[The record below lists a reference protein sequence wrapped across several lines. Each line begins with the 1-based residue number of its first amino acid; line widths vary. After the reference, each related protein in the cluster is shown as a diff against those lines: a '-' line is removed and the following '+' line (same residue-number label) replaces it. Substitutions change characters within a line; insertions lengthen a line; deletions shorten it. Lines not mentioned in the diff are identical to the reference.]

1 MRKVL
6 KFVKGRRD
14 DKKDHGS
21 SSRTLGPFSDLP
33 SPVDQITPTDEHGPG
48 FENAFGYHVD
58 LSGKDKTVTKLH
70 KAAWQG
76 NLEKLKVNMKK
87 IDIDVI
93 DRNNRTPLHLAAA
106 QGHANIVWFLLGNKA
121 NMNICDKEGKTPF
134 LKAVECG
141 HKETIQIMLE
151 RGVDINTIDYSGNSG
166 LHIAAKHGFYEIAS
180 MLLKQGAN
188 FESSNNFGEFPLHIA
203 TVAENKDLV
212 ELLLRY
218 GSSVNIVDRDNR
230 SPLMFAAKLGS
241 MALVQLFLEYGAQRA
256 VMDSNDWTAE
266 DYALMGG
273 HQDVAAE
280 LKSPSERMVMS
291 YTDKSADTPGRAISI
306 VTESEEEC
314 SDDNYIF
321 GESSDSDSD
330 DIDTTGAS
338 KHSEEADN
346 SDTWNDS
353 QISDSSLKQKG
364 GGLKLT
370 KFLPPSSD
378 DEISEESIQS
388 PQVQEM
394 KDEEIQDSPRSCV
407 IPPPC
412 KPPRS
417 WDLIQSGV
425 IDDPKVLEPR
435 RRSLLPLGS
444 LRSRRESFNE
454 SPSGAESSSFHDDSP
469 HQGQGDADQWLG
481 NQSFRKSDDKR
492 DSLTRRHLN
501 LSEIEGSKDSP
512 STKYEDI
519 QLKSVHGKEDDTR
532 HEKEKKNGSVIG
544 GGGDAPTLSDVKGK
558 ESPKGSSSES
568 DWDSDDSLPLDNYPP
583 VANVTISPADDTNS
597 PLKVF
602 RVVRPNELDVPE
614 NADGFREG
622 SPYSLNSEK
631 RGRFLMRAPS
641 IDLTDDDTETG
652 KNKHSHSS
660 VSSDHAKLASENK
673 DGSESDKNHSVSGTL
688 GRDGTL
694 RGYEE
699 VWEANA
705 HLPSTNIILS
715 GVPAGI
721 GDTHITIKEELEESL
736 VWSSPQFEG
745 NKVVPPRPLSGK
757 EGPEKWGNNED
768 NLLYP
773 SPRFDQKSKSEEFSD
788 SSVSVEGTRKQ
799 MSLDEYNR
807 RNSGLK
813 LESRSLDALEPQKYV
828 VDPKLPRTRKHSRQ
842 QSISVQSW
850 SKSEELHE
858 KPTSSAHFERMIEEN
873 KRINA
878 QLRCYDEAL
887 RDLAHVSVVRNQT
900 SLSLPRA
907 KEVSGLPRSQSAG
920 GRNEG
925 YFSLPSGSNFAP
937 REMATSAIVKKQGS
951 LSLPRTTEIPDFAM
965 MQSLGPKKQ
974 GHSSLP
980 STYEFGIREM
990 AQTAIVKRQGSL
1002 SLPRT
1007 CEIPDLAAVAN
1018 EEYLSLP
1025 RSNELID
1032 EAFKEIGQ
1040 STATMKRGSRSL
1052 PRSIDAKSISLGA
1065 DPVAPPRHKKTHRR
1079 RRAESEGETSSSN
1092 LKDPVRSLSL
1102 DIKRQTPKGS
1112 ESSSPNV
1119 KSPEKPKSDIGI
1131 DKAETP
1137 SVESVSSNGSSKEI
1151 SVEKPIRK
1159 KRKML
1164 LAMRGFLGTNRKNV
1178 NDSTV
1183 NEASVEE
1190 SFDEPP
1196 FWMSTDKGGPLERQ
1210 ATVIERPNFSSGMKE
1225 ASPSR
1230 LEAVQS
1236 EEKEE
1241 PQQQESLAKDQSSV
1255 ADETMPSSSMQEEVP
1270 LHEERLV
1277 LLILV

>member
-1 MRKVL
+1 MR
-6 KFVKGRRD
+6 
-14 DKKDHGS
+14 
-21 SSRTLGPFSDLP
+21 
-33 SPVDQITPTDEHGPG
+33 
-48 FENAFGYHVD
+48 
-58 LSGKDKTVTKLH
+58 
-70 KAAWQG
+70 
-76 NLEKLKVNMKK
+76 K

-93 DRNNRTPLHLAAA
+93 DKNNRTPLHLAAA

-134 LKAVECG
+134 LKAIECG

-151 RGVDINTIDYSGNSG
+151 RGVDINTIDYTGNSG
-166 LHIAAKHGFYEIAS
+166 LHIAAKQGFYEIAS

-203 TVAENKDLV
+203 TVAENKDMV

-218 GSSVNIVDRDNR
+218 GSSVNVVDRDNR
-230 SPLMFAAKLGS
+230 SPLMFAAKCGS
-241 MALVQLFLEYGAQRA
+241 MTLVQLFLEYGAQRA

-273 HQDVAAE
+273 HQDIAAE
-280 LKSPSERMVMS
+280 LKSPSERMIMS
-291 YTDKSADTPGRAISI
+291 YADKSEEASGHTLGIITAKKRSISDASLPPDPP
-306 VTESEEEC
+306 EKDKEE
-314 SDDNYIF
+314 
-321 GESSDSDSD
+321 
-330 DIDTTGAS
+330 T
-338 KHSEEADN
+338 KQSEEADN

-353 QISDSSLKQKG
+353 QLSDSSLKQKG
-364 GGLKLT
+364 GGLKLS

-378 DEISEESIQS
+378 DEISEESSQS
-388 PQVQEM
+388 PRVQEM

-469 HQGQGDADQWLG
+469 HRGQGDADQWLG

-501 LSEIEGSKDSP
+501 LSENEGSKDSP
-512 STKYEDI
+512 STKYEEI
-519 QLKSVHGKEDDTR
+519 QLKSVNEQEDKRKDTKEL
-532 HEKEKKNGSVIG
+532 SVTLG
-544 GGGDAPTLSDVKGK
+544 PGGDANAKNSRGSL
-558 ESPKGSSSES
+558 KGSDSAS

-602 RVVRPNELDVPE
+602 RVIKSSDLKIPDND
-614 NADGFREG
+614 DDFKDG

-652 KNKHSHSS
+652 RKHSHSS
-660 VSSDHAKLASENK
+660 ASSEPGKQKSENK
-673 DGSESDKNHSVSGTL
+673 EESADDKNLSASGTL

-699 VWEANA
+699 VWESNP
-705 HLPSTNIILS
+705 HLPPTNTVL
-715 GVPAGI
+715 PI
-721 GDTHITIKEELEESL
+721 GLPETHITIKEELEESL
-736 VWSSPQFEG
+736 VWSSPKFDG
-745 NKVVPPRPLSGK
+745 NRIPPRPQYPK
-757 EGPEKWGNNED
+757 EISEKWNKNED

-773 SPRFDQKSKSEEFSD
+773 SPRFDQKSKSEDLPDNSYIT
-788 SSVSVEGTRKQ
+788 EGTKKQ
-799 MSLDEYNR
+799 TSLDDCSRKN
-807 RNSGLK
+807 GLK
-813 LESRSLDALEPQKYV
+813 MESRSLDDLEPQK
-828 VDPKLPRTRKHSRQ
+828 VDLKAPRTRKHSRQ
-842 QSISVQSW
+842 QSISLQSW
-850 SKSEELHE
+850 
-858 KPTSSAHFERMIEEN
+858 TQIERMIEEN

-887 RDLAHVSVVRNQT
+887 RDLAHQP
-900 SLSLPRA
+900 L
-907 KEVSGLPRSQSAG
+907 
-920 GRNEG
+920 
-925 YFSLPSGSNFAP
+925 GS
-937 REMATSAIVKKQGS
+937 
-951 LSLPRTTEIPDFAM
+951 
-965 MQSLGPKKQ
+965 KKQ

-980 STYEFGIREM
+980 STSEFGMREL

-1040 STATMKRGSRSL
+1040 S
-1052 PRSIDAKSISLGA
+1052 A
-1065 DPVAPPRHKKTHRR
+1065 DPTPPPRHKKSRSR
-1079 RRAESEGETSSSN
+1079 RRAEIDLAIFSLHLAGASSILVCN
-1092 LKDPVRSLSL
+1092 IQLLTDSLS
-1102 DIKRQTPKGS
+1102 
-1112 ESSSPNV
+1112 
-1119 KSPEKPKSDIGI
+1119 
-1131 DKAETP
+1131 
-1137 SVESVSSNGSSKEI
+1137 
-1151 SVEKPIRK
+1151 
-1159 KRKML
+1159 
-1164 LAMRGFLGTNRKNV
+1164 
-1178 NDSTV
+1178 NDNIV
-1183 NEASVEE
+1183 
-1190 SFDEPP
+1190 
-1196 FWMSTDKGGPLERQ
+1196 
-1210 ATVIERPNFSSGMKE
+1210 
-1225 ASPSR
+1225 
-1230 LEAVQS
+1230 
-1236 EEKEE
+1236 
-1241 PQQQESLAKDQSSV
+1241 
-1255 ADETMPSSSMQEEVP
+1255 VP
-1270 LHEERLV
+1270 L
-1277 LLILV
+1277 IIFF